1 MLNYTKSFW
10 KLFPGWIGGYY
21 TSVQALLTWTNPHF
35 FSPQKKV
42 LWYIASVQQGQ
53 HFQAAPGLTHSAWM
67 TTHWTASASPK
78 SLWTAGFTSPA
89 TCSWLFTRSS
99 ACQKKYHLGSRSK
112 LLPFMDKLL
121 LSWSYFFPS
130 WCEFLKFL
138 TILLD
143 FTHFY
148 HPFHCKLPS
157 PEGEWA
163 LKPSLWLTANLK
175 HWQITYK
182 TEAGPWGE
190 VATWKL
196 GTALY
201 WRRALPSRTQIW

>member
-1 MLNYTKSFW
+1 MYNKAN
-10 KLFPGWIGGYY
+10 
-21 TSVQALLTWTNPHF
+21 TSQQHLDWLTLHEWPHTER
-35 FSPQKKV
+35 
-42 LWYIASVQQGQ
+42 I
-53 HFQAAPGLTHSAWM
+53 
-67 TTHWTASASPK
+67 ASASPK
-78 SLWTAGFTSPA
+78 SLWTVGFTSPA

-121 LSWSYFFPS
+121 LSWSFFESFFEDFFPS

-163 LKPSLWLTANLK
+163 LKPSLWLSANLK

-190 VATWKL
+190 VATWKP
-196 GTALY
+196 GTPLY